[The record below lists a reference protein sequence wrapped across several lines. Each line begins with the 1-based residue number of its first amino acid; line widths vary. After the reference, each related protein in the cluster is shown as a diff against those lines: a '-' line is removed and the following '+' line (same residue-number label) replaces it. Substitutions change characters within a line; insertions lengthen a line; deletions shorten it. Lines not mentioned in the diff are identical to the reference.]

1 MRIFCYGVSLQKGM
15 NISITKELERFVEQE
30 VKSGLYQS
38 ASEVIRAALR
48 RLKQDQ
54 EHRTP
59 RFVVSSKKR
68 LEEKILEGIS
78 ELDLGEGLPA
88 TQIFAELRTR
98 SARSRRSRG

>member
-1 MRIFCYGVSLQKGM
+1 M

-48 RLKQDQ
+48 LLRQDNEQ
-54 EHRTP
+54 RIP
-59 RFVVSSKKR
+59 RFVVSSKKD
-68 LEEKILEGIS
+68 LEDKILEGVS
-78 ELDLGEGLPA
+78 ELDHDEGLPA

-98 SARSRRSRG
+98 SARSRRSRA